1 MQVPEELLQGLK
13 PLLEK
18 KETRDWMSFLTVK
31 HVYAWLFGD
40 PKVTSIDM
48 SGTPAAYK
56 LDLNEPLYLTPDE
69 AITCDSPRHQFTTVI
84 NHGTAEHIFNVS
96 QVFRTMHDHC
106 AVGGLMIHE
115 APLTGWFDHGFYNI
129 QPTAFYDL
137 CAANGYKLVYMAVT
151 HIEQNVAVP
160 IESREQLL
168 QMAKNGGVPWNSMLW
183 VAMRKEVE
191 GEFKIP
197 MQGYYANTISDEA
210 KAAWSALR

>member
-69 AITCDSPRHQFTTVI
+69 AITCDSPRH
-84 NHGTAEHIFNVS
+84 A
-96 QVFRTMHDHC
+96 
-106 AVGGLMIHE
+106 
-115 APLTGWFDHGFYNI
+115 
-129 QPTAFYDL
+129 
-137 CAANGYKLVYMAVT
+137 
-151 HIEQNVAVP
+151 
-160 IESREQLL
+160 
-168 QMAKNGGVPWNSMLW
+168 QM
-183 VAMRKEVE
+183 R
-191 GEFKIP
+191 
-197 MQGYYANTISDEA
+197 
-210 KAAWSALR
+210 LRHT